1 MQEKELKLTFECGAL
16 KSCTVTNAVVET
28 GYVLQFE
35 KKGSKGLETVEKRAR
50 LAKDKDKSNERV
62 FKSIDGAIIF
72 AHSIGFRKIIVAVEY
87 VISQKK
93 VTSEEKPKEESKD
106 DW

>member
-16 KSCTVTNAVVET
+16 KSCTVTNAVMET
-28 GYVLQFE
+28 GYILQFE
-35 KKGSKGLETVEKRAR
+35 KKGSKGLITAEKRAR
-50 LAKDKDKSNERV
+50 LAKDKDRSNEKV

-72 AHSIGFRKIIVAVEY
+72 AHQIGFRKIMVNVEH

-93 VTSEEKPKEESKD
+93 EKSKEESKND
-106 DW
+106 